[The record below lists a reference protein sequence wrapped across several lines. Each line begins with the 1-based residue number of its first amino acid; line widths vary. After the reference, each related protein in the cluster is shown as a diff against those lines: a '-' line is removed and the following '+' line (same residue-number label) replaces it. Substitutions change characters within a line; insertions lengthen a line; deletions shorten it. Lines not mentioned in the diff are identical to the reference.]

1 MRLEGLVLQKNG
13 IKKYK
18 IGKLHNVKVAWL
30 EPISFRIF
38 YVWIDQFLTKHF
50 LITDLDDE
58 FSAEP
63 SDLEADEGFLTIL
76 PCRPPDGYP
85 KPMVTW
91 KRSEEYVN
99 LDQRIHINDQ
109 GDLVIQKL
117 FKEDEGRYQC
127 IVSNMAGT
135 RDSTV
140 ARLHV
145 RRKIFI

>member
-1 MRLEGLVLQKNG
+1 MDG
-13 IKKYK
+13 
-18 IGKLHNVKVAWL
+18 
-30 EPISFRIF
+30 
-38 YVWIDQFLTKHF
+38 
-50 LITDLDDE
+50 E
-58 FSAEP
+58 FSAQP

-99 LDQRIHINDQ
+99 LDQRIHSNDQ

-127 IVSNMAGT
+127 IVSNMSGT
-135 RDSTV
+135 RESAV

>member
-1 MRLEGLVLQKNG
+1 
-13 IKKYK
+13 
-18 IGKLHNVKVAWL
+18 
-30 EPISFRIF
+30 
-38 YVWIDQFLTKHF
+38 
-50 LITDLDDE
+50 
-58 FSAEP
+58 
-63 SDLEADEGFLTIL
+63 
-76 PCRPPDGYP
+76 
-85 KPMVTW
+85 MVTW

-135 RDSTV
+135 RESAV

-145 RRKIFI
+145 RRKIFIKLFIHTLDIPRKFPLGLLLMLFYAILH

>member
-1 MRLEGLVLQKNG
+1 MD
-13 IKKYK
+13 
-18 IGKLHNVKVAWL
+18 A
-30 EPISFRIF
+30 
-38 YVWIDQFLTKHF
+38 
-50 LITDLDDE
+50 E

-76 PCRPPDGYP
+76 PCRPPEGYP

-91 KRSEEYVN
+91 KRNEEYVN

-109 GDLVIQKL
+109 GDLVIKKL

-127 IVSNMAGT
+127 IISNMAGT

-145 RRKIFI
+145 RRKIFPHILLDIPRKFPFGAIIDAVLRYFALICICATIAFFALGC

>member
-1 MRLEGLVLQKNG
+1 
-13 IKKYK
+13 
-18 IGKLHNVKVAWL
+18 
-30 EPISFRIF
+30 
-38 YVWIDQFLTKHF
+38 
-50 LITDLDDE
+50 
-58 FSAEP
+58 
-63 SDLEADEGFLTIL
+63 
-76 PCRPPDGYP
+76 
-85 KPMVTW
+85 MVTW